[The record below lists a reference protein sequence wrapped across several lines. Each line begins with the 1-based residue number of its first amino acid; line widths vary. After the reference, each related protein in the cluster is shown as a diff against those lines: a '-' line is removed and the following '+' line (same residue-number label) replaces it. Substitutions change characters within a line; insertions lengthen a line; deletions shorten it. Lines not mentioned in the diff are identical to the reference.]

1 MWLSLVERCVRDAEV
16 VGSNPAIPT
25 IQINLAG
32 RPPGLSSCPERAVL
46 EALFHYVG
54 YGLCHQLSERSSF
67 GGGYQLPVC
76 ARDTG
81 IYSGFILGIVA
92 VWLLSRGTK
101 PTELPWWPVLTLIAV
116 FVGLMGFDGVTSYAG
131 LRETTNDIRLFTG
144 VITGWGLATI
154 SAPMVNT
161 QIWKYPGAG
170 RVVEGWR
177 QVAGW
182 LGLLGLAYA
191 IMRWIM
197 PLLGVVY
204 PLLLTAAI
212 LATFVTVNLVFVGLT
227 PPFERKAERLRDAWP
242 QMAIALG
249 LTALELGG
257 ASLLRVLAERFI
269 F

>member
-25 IQINLAG
+25 IQSNETG
-32 RPPGLSSCPERAVL
+32 RLPGLSSSPERAVL
-46 EALFHYVG
+46 EALFHFVG
-54 YGLCHQLSERSSF
+54 YGLCHQLSERSF
-67 GGGYQLPVC
+67 IGGGYQLPVC

-101 PTELPWWPVLTLIAV
+101 PTELPRWPVLAIIAV
-116 FVGLMGFDGVTSYAG
+116 FVGLMGYDGITSYAG
-131 LRETTNDIRLFTG
+131 LRETTNDVRLFTG
-144 VITGWGLATI
+144 LITGWGLATI
-154 SAPMVNT
+154 TAPMVNT
-161 QIWKYPGAG
+161 QIWKYPGTG
-170 RVVEGWR
+170 RVVEGWKR
-177 QVAGW
+177 LAGW

-197 PLLGVVY
+197 PLLGVIY
-204 PLLLTAAI
+204 PLLLTTAI
-212 LATFVTVNLVFVGLT
+212 LATYVTVNLVFVGLT

-242 QMAIALG
+242 QMLIALG

-257 ASLLRVLAERFI
+257 ASLLRALAEHLI